1 MNELYIY
8 LAICTGA
15 YVLALMALFQ
25 VSKERKQREVLSWEV
40 ETLAASLEAYKSRQ
54 IAALQRIENVVVD
67 VKTKVQDLEGQLV
80 TGWKRLDELTDL
92 EARAIVDSVKDKIGE
107 DGLTDMQRYYKAIDD
122 DF

>member
-1 MNELYIY
+1 MSELYIY

-25 VSKERKQREVLSWEV
+25 VSKEKKQREAFRWEV
-40 ETLAASLEAYKSRQ
+40 ETLAANLEAYKGRQ
-54 IAALQRIENVVVD
+54 IAALQRIENAVVD
-67 VKTKVQDLEGQLV
+67 AKTKVQDLEGQLV

>member
-1 MNELYIY
+1 MSELYIY

-25 VSKERKQREVLSWEV
+25 VSKERKQREVLLWE
-40 ETLAASLEAYKSRQ
+40 LATVSSNLEAYKGRQ
-54 IAALQRIENVVVD
+54 VAALQRIENAVVD
-67 VKTKVQDLEGQLV
+67 AKTKVQDLEGQLV

>member
-1 MNELYIY
+1 MSELYIY

-15 YVLALMALFQ
+15 YVLALIALFQ

-54 IAALQRIENVVVD
+54 IAALQRIENAVVD
-67 VKTKVQDLEGQLV
+67 AKTKVQDLEGQFV
-80 TGWKRLDELTDL
+80 SGWKRLDELSDL

>member
-1 MNELYIY
+1 MSELYIY

-25 VSKERKQREVLSWEV
+25 VSKERKQREAFRWEV
-40 ETLAASLEAYKSRQ
+40 ETLAANLEAYKGRQ
-54 IAALQRIENVVVD
+54 IAALQRIENAVVD
-67 VKTKVQDLEGQLV
+67 AKTKVQDLEGQLV

>member
-25 VSKERKQREVLSWEV
+25 VSKERKQREAFRWEV
-40 ETLAASLEAYKSRQ
+40 ETLAANLEAYKGRQ
-54 IAALQRIENVVVD
+54 IAALQRIENAVVD
-67 VKTKVQDLEGQLV
+67 AKTKVQDLEGQLV

>member
-1 MNELYIY
+1 MSELYIY

-15 YVLALMALFQ
+15 YVLALIALFQ
-25 VSKERKQREVLSWEV
+25 VSKERKQREVLLWE
-40 ETLAASLEAYKSRQ
+40 LATVSSNLEAYKGRQ
-54 IAALQRIENVVVD
+54 VAALQRIENAVVD

>member
-15 YVLALMALFQ
+15 YVLALIALFQ
-25 VSKERKQREVLSWEV
+25 VSKERKQREAFRWEV
-40 ETLAASLEAYKSRQ
+40 ETLAANLEAYKGRQ
-54 IAALQRIENVVVD
+54 IAALQRIENAVVD
-67 VKTKVQDLEGQLV
+67 AKTKVQDLEGQLV

>member
-1 MNELYIY
+1 MSELYIY

-54 IAALQRIENVVVD
+54 IAALQRIENAVVD
-67 VKTKVQDLEGQLV
+67 AKTKVQDLEGQLV

>member
-1 MNELYIY
+1 MSELYIY

-15 YVLALMALFQ
+15 YVLALIALFQ
-25 VSKERKQREVLSWEV
+25 VSKERKQREAFRWEV
-40 ETLAASLEAYKSRQ
+40 ETLAANLEAYKGRQ
-54 IAALQRIENVVVD
+54 IAALQRIENAVVD
-67 VKTKVQDLEGQLV
+67 AKTKVQDLEGQLV

>member
-1 MNELYIY
+1 MSELYIY

-15 YVLALMALFQ
+15 YVLALIALFQ

-54 IAALQRIENVVVD
+54 IAALQRIENAVVD
-67 VKTKVQDLEGQLV
+67 AKTKVQDLEGQLV

>member
-1 MNELYIY
+1 MSELYIY

-15 YVLALMALFQ
+15 YVLALIALFQ
-25 VSKERKQREVLSWEV
+25 VSKERKQREFLSWEM

>member
-1 MNELYIY
+1 
-8 LAICTGA
+8 
-15 YVLALMALFQ
+15 
-25 VSKERKQREVLSWEV
+25 VSKEKKQREAFRWEV
-40 ETLAASLEAYKSRQ
+40 ETLAANLEAYKGRQ
-54 IAALQRIENVVVD
+54 IAALQRIENAVVD
-67 VKTKVQDLEGQLV
+67 AKTKVQDLEGQLV